1 MREQNTYF
9 KGDGGSCIDFL
20 IPISTFSFMKI
31 NFIQIGLSDRHH
43 MIYTAL
49 KKKFEKLEPKKLI
62 YHNFRQLIVN
72 NLNWIL

>member
-20 IPISTFSFMKI
+20 IPISTFSFMKK
-31 NFIQIGLSDRHH
+31 NLIQISLSDLHH

-49 KKKFEKLEPKKLI
+49 KTKFEKLEETNI
-62 YHNFRQLIVN
+62 SQF
-72 NLNWIL
+72 